1 MVIEALLKLLDE
13 SGEGARVGRG
23 QFVVRAYVVPFIGL
37 QTVCEG
43 LNVWVHVCLPD
54 CRYEMEVIIKLKI
67 VHILSM
73 RSHQIINFSSFRI
86 MCASLF
92 LSIFKFQNGNISE
105 ETVFFLDLSEEIF

>member
-23 QFVVRAYVVPFIGL
+23 QSVVRAYVVPFIGL
-37 QTVCEG
+37 KAVCEG

-92 LSIFKFQNGNISE
+92 LSIFKFQNGYISE
-105 ETVFFLDLSEEIF
+105 EAVFFLDLSEEIF

>member
-13 SGEGARVGRG
+13 SGQGARVGWS
-23 QFVVRAYVVPFIGL
+23 QSVVGAYVVPFIGL
-37 QTVCEG
+37 KAVCQR
-43 LNVWVHVCLPD
+43 LNVWVHVSLAD

-67 VHILSM
+67 VLVLIM

-92 LSIFKFQNGNISE
+92 LSIFKFQNGYISE
-105 ETVFFLDLSEEIF
+105 EAVFFLDLGKEIF